1 MKLFEQADYLS
12 NAIGY
17 LKDSEKKDNIKKNKT
32 ILYFDNSGMFTSV
45 IVVITTIGK
54 FSKNSESEKVP
65 ISTKI

>member
-1 MKLFEQADYLS
+1 
-12 NAIGY
+12 
-17 LKDSEKKDNIKKNKT
+17 
-32 ILYFDNSGMFTSV
+32 MFTSV